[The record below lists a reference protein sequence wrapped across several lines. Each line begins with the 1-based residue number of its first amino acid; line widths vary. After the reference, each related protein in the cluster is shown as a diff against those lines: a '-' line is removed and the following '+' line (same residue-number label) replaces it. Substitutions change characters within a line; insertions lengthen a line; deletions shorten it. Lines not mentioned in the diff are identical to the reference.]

1 MLNFFIYS
9 LIVISIGYIAYT
21 YTTKVLDRSCDK
33 VEFRYKPQTRTFK
46 EEQMHPVSP
55 FGLFQDLFHQP
66 DPWWSTT
73 TNSSQQRVGAIQPAT
88 WVGLPKDK
96 TIREGE
102 DPSWENTY
110 FN

>member
-1 MLNFFIYS
+1 MLNFFILS
-9 LIVISIGYIAYT
+9 LIFFAIGFVAYT
-21 YTTKVLDRSCDK
+21 YTQKVLSRRCDK
-33 VEFRYKPQTRTFK
+33 IEYKYKPKIRTFK
-46 EEQMHPVSP
+46 EEQSQPISP
-55 FGLFQDLFHQP
+55 FGLFQDLFHKP
-66 DPWWSTT
+66 SPWWTT
-73 TNSSQQRVGAIQPAT
+73 RAHSSELLVGAIQPAT